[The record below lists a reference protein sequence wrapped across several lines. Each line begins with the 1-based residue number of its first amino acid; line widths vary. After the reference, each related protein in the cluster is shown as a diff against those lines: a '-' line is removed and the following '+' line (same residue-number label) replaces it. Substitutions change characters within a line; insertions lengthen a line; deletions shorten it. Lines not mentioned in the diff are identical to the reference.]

1 MEPAQ
6 RTEARTSRVT
16 APRTCSP
23 IDNRVLDYLGEVHRQ
38 AIPSVDL
45 SDFFVGGFHPFSLG
59 CGHHLPP
66 AKPVRMLASIFHQ
79 DPDET
84 DMSLQVFTLTCGDAT
99 ALRPMAPPGASPNG
113 CKPSPVSAQVSGHLG
128 RPS

>member
-66 AKPVRMLASIFHQ
+66 AKPVRML
-79 DPDET
+79 E
-84 DMSLQVFTLTCGDAT
+84 
-99 ALRPMAPPGASPNG
+99 RPADRA
-113 CKPSPVSAQVSGHLG
+113 AIGHG
-128 RPS
+128 RIIMDFPTWPT